1 MIRDERETQRTE
13 DRFGSP
19 GHSYG
24 LEPNNMEKMLQSRNL
39 IELFN
44 QSLAKVADPNKVCVE
59 VIRVDR
65 HETLTFGQL
74 NDRAGMFAT
83 WLMRESGLAFGDKV
97 ALVSRNRADWDVAFW
112 GTILAGRVPVL
123 IDPERGPHGVI
134 THMQATDSRALVL
147 ADDYTE
153 EDARRELAD
162 FCHAN
167 SIRLVMMTSGPL
179 CPIVPPDGTGLEDAC
194 RKVAPDDT
202 AVILCT
208 SGTTGDPREVE
219 LTHANLIANLEGSIR
234 KVDLTPADVLG
245 HILPPH
251 HSFGMTVGK
260 MLALAAGATNIYTN
274 KYRDVADLIRDRGI
288 TIFIAIPAL
297 YTTLAKKLEDAV
309 AKQKKQNRLIALL
322 DRYAPGY
329 VGRKM
334 RKKLGW
340 TQLRFFLSGA
350 APMPRWVLE
359 NLWRHGFKMYEG
371 YGTTENSPVYGFN
384 ERSDRIGS
392 VGQPISTLVAKIVD
406 EQNRTLPPHQRGE
419 ICLGGPC
426 IAKGYYKNPNATRAV
441 IDVDEHGVRW
451 LHTGDLG
458 YLDEEGNLY
467 ITGRKK
473 YLIILPGGKNVNP
486 ERVEAALSEARFVKE
501 MLVVPS
507 RREESNGLMEES
519 VRVLVQPAWEVLE
532 THTGRSRQDLLA
544 EPQLVKNLIWES
556 IRDCQNRNKH
566 LSHFEKIAAH
576 NIEIHPGEFL
586 KTSTGKVKRD
596 HYIDLEH
603 LEAKHTRIA
612 EYKAAR
618 ASQQSVRNATGA

>member
-1 MIRDERETQRTE
+1 MET
-13 DRFGSP
+13 
-19 GHSYG
+19 
-24 LEPNNMEKMLQSRNL
+24 LLQCRNL
-39 IELFN
+39 IELFR
-44 QSLAKVADPNKVCVE
+44 QSLARVTSPEKVCVE
-59 VIRVDR
+59 IIRADR
-65 HETLTFGQL
+65 HETLTFGGL
-74 NDRAGMFAT
+74 KSRVEIFAT
-83 WLMRESGLAFGDKV
+83 WLLHESGLVRGDKI
-97 ALVSRNRADWDVAFW
+97 ALVSKNRADWDVAFW
-112 GTILAGRVPVL
+112 GTILAGMVPVL

-134 THMQATDSRALVL
+134 THMQATDARALIL

-162 FCHAN
+162 FCH
-167 SIRLVMMTSGPL
+167 SHDVRLLVMTGEPL
-179 CPIVPPDGTGLEDAC
+179 CPLGSPNLKSLET
-194 RKVAPDDT
+194 VAREVASEDT
-202 AVILCT
+202 AVVLCT

-234 KVDLTPADVLG
+234 KVDLTPADILG

-274 KYRDVADLIRDRGI
+274 KYRDVPDLIRDRHV

-297 YTTLAKKLEDAV
+297 YTTLAKKLDDGIN
-309 AKQKKQNRLIALL
+309 KQTKQSRLTALL

-329 VGRKM
+329 IGKKM
-334 RKKLGW
+334 RRKLGW
-340 TQLRFFLSGA
+340 TQVRFFLSGA

-359 NLWRHGFKMYEG
+359 SLWRRGFKMYEG

-392 VGQPISTLVAKIVD
+392 VGQPISTLLTKIVD
-406 EQNRTLPPHQRGE
+406 EENHPLPPHQRGE

-426 IAKGYYKNPNATRAV
+426 IAKGYYKNPKATAAV

-458 YLDEEGNLY
+458 YLDEDGSLY

-486 ERVEAALSEARFVKE
+486 ERVESALSEARFVKE
-501 MLVVPS
+501 ILVVPS
-507 RREESNGLMEES
+507 RREDSNGLMEES
-519 VRVLVQPAWEVLE
+519 VRALVQPAWEILE
-532 THTGRSRQDLLA
+532 AHTGRSRQDLLA
-544 EPQLVKNLIWES
+544 QSLLVKNLIWES
-556 IRDCQNRNKH
+556 IRDCQQRNKH

-596 HYIDLEH
+596 HYINLEH

-612 EYKAAR
+612 EYKASR
-618 ASQQSVRNATGA
+618 AAQRSIHDAAGA

>member
-1 MIRDERETQRTE
+1 MET
-13 DRFGSP
+13 
-19 GHSYG
+19 
-24 LEPNNMEKMLQSRNL
+24 LLQCPNL

-44 QSLAKVADPNKVCVE
+44 RSLAKAAAPEKVCVE
-59 VIRVDR
+59 ILRTDR
-65 HETLTFGQL
+65 HETLTFGELKSQVEV
-74 NDRAGMFAT
+74 FAT
-83 WLMRESGLAFGDKV
+83 WLARDSGLARGDKIS
-97 ALVSRNRADWDVAFW
+97 LVSKNRARWDIAFW
-112 GTILAGRVPVL
+112 GTILAGMVPVL

-134 THMQATDSRALVL
+134 THMQATDSRGLIM

-162 FCHAN
+162 FCH
-167 SIRLVMMTSGPL
+167 SHDVRLLIMTDEPL
-179 CPIVPPDGTGLEDAC
+179 CAVDSPDPAALEAIG
-194 RKVAPDDT
+194 REVASEDT

-234 KVDLTPADVLG
+234 KVDLGPADVMG

-274 KYRDVADLIRDRGI
+274 RYRDVPDLIRDKHV

-297 YTTLAKKLEDAV
+297 YTTLAKKLDDGV
-309 AKQKKQNRLIALL
+309 NKQKKQSRLIALL
-322 DRYAPGY
+322 DRYAPRY
-329 VGRKM
+329 IGRRM

-340 TQLRFFLSGA
+340 TQVRFFLSGA

-359 NLWRHGFKMYEG
+359 SLWRRGFKMFEG

-384 ERSDRIGS
+384 ERPDRIGS
-392 VGQPISTLVAKIVD
+392 VGQPISTLLTKIVND
-406 EQNRTLPPHQRGE
+406 DNQPLPPHQRGE

-426 IAKGYYKNPNATRAV
+426 IAKGYYKNPKATQAV
-441 IDVDEHGVRW
+441 IDVDEKGVRW

-458 YLDEEGNLY
+458 YLDEDGNLY

-486 ERVEAALSEARFVKE
+486 ERVESALSEARFVKE
-501 MLVVPS
+501 ILVVPS
-507 RREESNGLMEES
+507 RREDSNGLMEES
-519 VRVLVQPAWEVLE
+519 VRALVQPAWEDLE
-532 THTGRSRQDLLA
+532 AHTGRSRQDLLA
-544 EPQLVKNLIWES
+544 QSQLVKNLLWES
-556 IRDCQNRNKH
+556 IRDCQQRNKH

-576 NIEIHPGEFL
+576 NIEIHPGEFQ

-596 HYIDLEH
+596 HYINLEH

-612 EYKAAR
+612 EYKASR
-618 ASQQSVRNATGA
+618 AAQRPIHDAAGA

>member
-1 MIRDERETQRTE
+1 METI
-13 DRFGSP
+13 
-19 GHSYG
+19 
-24 LEPNNMEKMLQSRNL
+24 LQCRNL

-44 QSLAKVADPNKVCVE
+44 QSLTKVTDGDKVCVE
-59 VIRVDR
+59 VIRADR

-74 NDRAGMFAT
+74 KTRSAIFAT
-83 WLMRESGLAFGDKV
+83 WLSRESGLARGDKA
-97 ALVSRNRADWDVAFW
+97 ALVSKNRADWDVAFW
-112 GTILAGRVPVL
+112 GTILGGMVPVL

-134 THMQATDSRALVL
+134 THIQATDSRVLVL
-147 ADDYTE
+147 ADDYAE

-167 SIRLVMMTSGPL
+167 GICLLIMTEGPL
-179 CPIVPPDGTGLEDAC
+179 CAITTPDPAGLEAVG
-194 RKVAPDDT
+194 REVASEDT

-274 KYRDVADLIRDRGI
+274 KYREVADLIRDRGI

-297 YTTLAKKLEDAV
+297 YTTLAKKLDDGV
-309 AKQKKQNRLIALL
+309 TKQKKQSRLVALL
-322 DRYAPGY
+322 DRYVPGY
-329 VGRKM
+329 IGRKM

-340 TQLRFFLSGA
+340 TQVRFFLSGA

-359 NLWRHGFKMYEG
+359 SLWRRGFKMFEG

-384 ERSDRIGS
+384 QRSDRIGS
-392 VGQPISTLVAKIVD
+392 VGQPISTLVTKVVD
-406 EQNRTLPPHQRGE
+406 EENRPVPPRQRGE

-426 IAKGYYKNPNATRAV
+426 IAKGYYKNPKATEAV

-451 LHTGDLG
+451 LHSGDLG

-486 ERVEAALSEARFVKE
+486 ERVESALSEARFVKE
-501 MLVVPS
+501 ILVVPS

-519 VRVLVQPAWEVLE
+519 VRALVQPAWEILE

-544 EPQLVKNLIWES
+544 QSQLVKNLIWES
-556 IRDCQNRNKH
+556 VRDCQQRNKH

-596 HYIDLEH
+596 HYINLEH

-612 EYKAAR
+612 EYKASR
-618 ASQQSVRNATGA
+618 ASAKPIRDAAGTGS